1 GPPGRKGP
9 PGGGPPGRKA
19 PSQGGPP
26 GRAEATPI
34 VASRKPVSEPA
45 APKKAGRR
53 RVEVDAAPEESNSD
67 GPTRRRAKV
76 NVDLSMFEDSQT
88 ADRNAAVAWVVDEL
102 GAGGVERTVLMQ
114 LQSTGWS
121 AEQSRA
127 ILDLAAAARS
137 GRD

>member
-1 GPPGRKGP
+1 M
-9 PGGGPPGRKA
+9 
-19 PSQGGPP
+19 
-26 GRAEATPI
+26 
-34 VASRKPVSEPA
+34 SEPA

-53 RVEVDAAPEESNSD
+53 RVEVDAVSEEANTG

-76 NVDLSMFEDSQT
+76 NVDLSMYEDSQT

-102 GAGGVERTVLMQ
+102 GAGGVERTILMQ

-127 ILDLAAAARS
+127 ILDLAAAGRS

>member
-1 GPPGRKGP
+1 
-9 PGGGPPGRKA
+9 
-19 PSQGGPP
+19 
-26 GRAEATPI
+26 
-34 VASRKPVSEPA
+34 VSEEA
-45 APKKAGRR
+45 NTG
-53 RVEVDAAPEESNSD
+53 

-102 GAGGVERTVLMQ
+102 GAGGVERTILMQ

-127 ILDLAAAARS
+127 ILDLAAAGRS